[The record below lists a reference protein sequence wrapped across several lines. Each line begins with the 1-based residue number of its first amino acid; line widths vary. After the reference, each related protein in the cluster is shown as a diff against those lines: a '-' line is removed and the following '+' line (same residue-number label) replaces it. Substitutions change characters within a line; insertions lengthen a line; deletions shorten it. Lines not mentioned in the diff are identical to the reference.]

1 MAVFKISKNE
11 RLCEMETGWNKD
23 TNSMENCNKKTHVIM
38 GKKAV
43 CAEHLPYAISA
54 SRKST
59 YKDMKG
65 NFIPTGRMFLQAV
78 ADYEA
83 EQ

>member
-23 TNSMENCNKKTHVIM
+23 INSMENCNKKTHVIV
-38 GKKAV
+38 GKRAV
-43 CAEHLPYAISA
+43 CSEHLPYVISY
-54 SRKST
+54 SEKSE
-59 YKDMKG
+59 YKDIKG
-65 NFIPTGRMFLQAV
+65 NFVRTGRMFLQAV